1 MKKHF
6 ARPTGWLKTGRANPF
21 FPSVFIRVHPW
32 FNFRFAVHRPGRLA
46 KVACAA

>member
-6 ARPTGWLKTGRANPF
+6 ARLTGWLKTGRTKPL

-32 FNFRFAVHRPGRLA
+32 FNFRFEVHRSGRLA
-46 KVACAA
+46 KVAGAA